1 MTIPSI
7 PASSPDVHTH
17 SGVVLGVRD
26 LRFAYRKGGEE
37 LFDGLTHD
45 FTPGKVTA
53 LTGASGRGKST
64 LLYVLGLLLTPTGG
78 QVLFDGEPMSDA
90 KDAAR
95 AVVRARRVGFVF
107 QDSELDPSRKVI
119 DSVLEPALYA
129 GYSHAERLTR
139 AHELLARFG
148 LAERADHRP
157 GQVSGGQ
164 AQRLA
169 VCRALLNDPD
179 IVLADEPTGNLD
191 RDNAELVLDALRTTA
206 AEGNTVII
214 ASHDP
219 FVIEHV
225 DEVVSL

>member
-1 MTIPSI
+1 MTTP
-7 PASSPDVHTH
+7 
-17 SGVVLGVRD
+17 VVGVRD

-45 FTPGKVTA
+45 FTPGRVTA

-64 LLYVLGLLLTPTGG
+64 LLYVLGLLLTPSAGE
-78 QVLFDGEPMSDA
+78 VLFDGRSMSHTP
-90 KDAAR
+90 DAAR
-95 AVVRARRVGFVF
+95 ALMRARRVGFVF

-129 GYSHAERLTR
+129 GYTRDERLPQ
-139 AHELLARFG
+139 AKALLARFG

-179 IVLADEPTGNLD
+179 VVLADEPTGNLD
-191 RDNAELVLDALRTTA
+191 RGNAELVLDALQA
-206 AEGNTVII
+206 AAREGNTVII

-225 DEVVSL
+225 DEMVAL